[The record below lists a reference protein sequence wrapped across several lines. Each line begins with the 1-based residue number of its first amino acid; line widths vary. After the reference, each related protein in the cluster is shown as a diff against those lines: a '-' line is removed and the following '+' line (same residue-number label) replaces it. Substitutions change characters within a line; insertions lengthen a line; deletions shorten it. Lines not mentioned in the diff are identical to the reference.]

1 MAKTAQ
7 QSGQLVIR
15 DCGLAEYG
23 QILSVQQELLA
34 ARQEDSVPNTILVVE
49 HHPVITMG
57 ARKSENKLRA
67 DEAALRAKG
76 IEIVSIGRGGGT
88 TAHNPGQLVIYPIV
102 KLKSLNIDVTEFVR
116 RIEQVGLELLAQ
128 LDITA
133 NRKKGLPG
141 LWVGD
146 EKIASVGVQIK
157 KWVTMHGI
165 AINIQN
171 DLSIFDW
178 IVPCG
183 LDGVTMT
190 SAARLTGKQYHMNTI
205 HQAAAQLC
213 RRLFS
218 KEHERHGT
226 QTQTTRMA

>member
-1 MAKTAQ
+1 MAKTVQ

-15 DCGLAEYG
+15 DCGLAGYG
-23 QILSVQQELLA
+23 EVLSIQQELLA

-49 HHPVITMG
+49 HHPVITLG

-67 DEAALRAKG
+67 EETTLQAKG
-76 IEIVSIGRGGGT
+76 IEIVTIGRGGGT

-102 KLKSLNIDVTEFVR
+102 KLKSLKIDVTEFVR
-116 RIEQVGLELLAQ
+116 RIEQLGLELLAQ
-128 LDITA
+128 LGVTA
-133 NRKKGLPG
+133 DRKKGLPG

-146 EKIASVGVQIK
+146 DKIASVGVQIK

-190 SAARLTGKQYHMNTI
+190 SAARLTGRHYDMNTI

-213 RRLFS
+213 LRLFS
-218 KEHERHGT
+218 EEH
-226 QTQTTRMA
+226 